1 MRLGT
6 LASDNDIAA
15 SSLTMGEHLSGGCA
29 MIKYLVAILLP
40 PVALLMIGKPF
51 QFILNFSIWLISIPL
66 ALMFGIGIVL
76 WLMCIAHAV
85 EACVE
90 HDRVKHERQLVPPSH

>member
-1 MRLGT
+1 
-6 LASDNDIAA
+6 
-15 SSLTMGEHLSGGCA
+15 

-51 QFILNFSIWLISIPL
+51 QFVLNFVLCLISIPL

-76 WLMCIAHAV
+76 WLLCIAHAV

-90 HDRVKHERQLVPPSH
+90 HDRVKHERQLLAQSH